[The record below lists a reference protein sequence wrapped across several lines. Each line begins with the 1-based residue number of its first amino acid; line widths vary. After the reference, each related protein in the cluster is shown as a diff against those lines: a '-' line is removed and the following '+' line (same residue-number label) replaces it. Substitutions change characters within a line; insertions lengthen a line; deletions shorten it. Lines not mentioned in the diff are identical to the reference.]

1 METTV
6 NSSTYAIP
14 FYQSLGFAVVG
25 EKQNYHGLCSTPM
38 RRYHAVFVQKNK
50 YTLRTWQTEDAHSL
64 VQELNNKM
72 AGGDYNG
79 ITKAC
84 DEGFY
89 DMYDNKKGSL
99 SANLCALRLGLEPR
113 TL

>member
-1 METTV
+1 
-6 NSSTYAIP
+6 
-14 FYQSLGFAVVG
+14 
-25 EKQNYHGLCSTPM
+25 M

-79 ITKAC
+79 ITK
-84 DEGFY
+84 
-89 DMYDNKKGSL
+89 
-99 SANLCALRLGLEPR
+99 GLTR
-113 TL
+113 

>member
-1 METTV
+1 LSG
-6 NSSTYAIP
+6 N
-14 FYQSLGFAVVG
+14 
-25 EKQNYHGLCSTPM
+25 
-38 RRYHAVFVQKNK
+38 
-50 YTLRTWQTEDAHSL
+50 L
-64 VQELNNKM
+64 VSESNIRKM
-72 AGGDYNG
+72 AAGDYNG
-79 ITKAC
+79 ITKEC

>member
-1 METTV
+1 MLK
-6 NSSTYAIP
+6 YKIP
-14 FYQSLGFAVVG
+14 QIVTL
-25 EKQNYHGLCSTPM
+25 TP
-38 RRYHAVFVQKNK
+38 K
-50 YTLRTWQTEDAHSL
+50 E
-64 VQELNNKM
+64 
-72 AGGDYNG
+72 
-79 ITKAC
+79 C

>member
-1 METTV
+1 MRFHISTCFRTNV
-6 NSSTYAIP
+6 NNSKIVPKHLS
-14 FYQSLGFAVVG
+14 G
-25 EKQNYHGLCSTPM
+25 N
-38 RRYHAVFVQKNK
+38 
-50 YTLRTWQTEDAHSL
+50 L
-64 VQELNNKM
+64 VSESNIRKM
-72 AGGDYNG
+72 AAGDYNG
-79 ITKAC
+79 ITKEC

>member
-1 METTV
+1 MRFHISNCFPTNV
-6 NSSTYAIP
+6 NKSKIVPKHLS
-14 FYQSLGFAVVG
+14 G
-25 EKQNYHGLCSTPM
+25 N
-38 RRYHAVFVQKNK
+38 
-50 YTLRTWQTEDAHSL
+50 L
-64 VQELNNKM
+64 VSESNIRKM
-72 AGGDYNG
+72 AAGDYNG
-79 ITKAC
+79 ITKEC

>member
-1 METTV
+1 S
-6 NSSTYAIP
+6 NGYKILSFQTYKAVCLIP
-14 FYQSLGFAVVG
+14 QVYRVS
-25 EKQNYHGLCSTPM
+25 
-38 RRYHAVFVQKNK
+38 R
-50 YTLRTWQTEDAHSL
+50 
-64 VQELNNKM
+64 
-72 AGGDYNG
+72 DYNG

>member
-1 METTV
+1 MRFHISTCFPTNV
-6 NSSTYAIP
+6 NNSKIVP
-14 FYQSLGFAVVG
+14 KHLNG
-25 EKQNYHGLCSTPM
+25 NL
-38 RRYHAVFVQKNK
+38 VFEGNI
-50 YTLRTWQTEDAHSL
+50 S
-64 VQELNNKM
+64 KM

-79 ITKAC
+79 ITKEC

>member
-1 METTV
+1 MLK
-6 NSSTYAIP
+6 YKIP
-14 FYQSLGFAVVG
+14 QIV
-25 EKQNYHGLCSTPM
+25 
-38 RRYHAVFVQKNK
+38 
-50 YTLRTWQTEDAHSL
+50 TLT
-64 VQELNNKM
+64 LNNSKIVPKHLSGNLVSESNIRKM
-72 AGGDYNG
+72 AAGDYNG
-79 ITKAC
+79 ITKEC

>member
-1 METTV
+1 MLK
-6 NSSTYAIP
+6 YKIP
-14 FYQSLGFAVVG
+14 QIV
-25 EKQNYHGLCSTPM
+25 
-38 RRYHAVFVQKNK
+38 
-50 YTLRTWQTEDAHSL
+50 TLTR
-64 VQELNNKM
+64 NIRKM

-79 ITKAC
+79 ITKEC

>member
-1 METTV
+1 MIV
-6 NSSTYAIP
+6 ADFRLSGN
-14 FYQSLGFAVVG
+14 
-25 EKQNYHGLCSTPM
+25 
-38 RRYHAVFVQKNK
+38 
-50 YTLRTWQTEDAHSL
+50 L
-64 VQELNNKM
+64 VSESNIRKM
-72 AGGDYNG
+72 AAGDYNG
-79 ITKAC
+79 ITKEC

>member
-1 METTV
+1 DLLNYMLK
-6 NSSTYAIP
+6 YKIP
-14 FYQSLGFAVVG
+14 QIV
-25 EKQNYHGLCSTPM
+25 
-38 RRYHAVFVQKNK
+38 
-50 YTLRTWQTEDAHSL
+50 TLTR
-64 VQELNNKM
+64 KM

-79 ITKAC
+79 ITKEC

>member
-1 METTV
+1 MRIPTKNLLSHCFPTNV
-6 NSSTYAIP
+6 NNSKIVPKHLS
-14 FYQSLGFAVVG
+14 G
-25 EKQNYHGLCSTPM
+25 N
-38 RRYHAVFVQKNK
+38 
-50 YTLRTWQTEDAHSL
+50 L
-64 VQELNNKM
+64 VSESNIRKM
-72 AGGDYNG
+72 AAGDYNG
-79 ITKAC
+79 ITKEC